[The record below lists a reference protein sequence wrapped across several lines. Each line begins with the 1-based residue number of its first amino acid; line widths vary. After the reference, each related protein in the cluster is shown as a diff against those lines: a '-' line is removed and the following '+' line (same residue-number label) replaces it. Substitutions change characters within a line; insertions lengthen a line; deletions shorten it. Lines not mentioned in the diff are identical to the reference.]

1 MKFEFW
7 IKMHS
12 FKIFKLPWQNV
23 DRFVQPNML
32 PISFRP
38 HYYYIFLPAEQM
50 YHPSCPSV
58 YMDNIQGRGNVQR
71 IDDILMWH
79 KR

>member
-7 IKMHS
+7 ILIHWL
-12 FKIFKLPWQNV
+12 KIFKLPWQNV
-23 DRFVQPNML
+23 DRFFQPNML
-32 PISFRP
+32 PISFSP
-38 HYYYIFLPAEQM
+38 HYYDIFLPAEQM

-58 YMDNIQGRGNVQR
+58 YMDYIQGRGNVQR
-71 IDDILMWH
+71 VDDILMWN